1 MRTTKMTKSMMPLLK
16 GGESGSSE
24 SMCISECVGGGM
36 NTKLVEL
43 PKTLGV
49 TVSRASP
56 NHSLG
61 ATILDRTRI
70 KFKDK

>member
-1 MRTTKMTKSMMPLLK
+1 MTKSMMPLLK
-16 GGESGSSE
+16 GGESGSNESCE
-24 SMCISECVGGGM
+24 SMCISECGGGGM